1 MLKEPLAG
9 QPLDELGQGAGWGA
23 VKLMSRPAH
32 HSGDDASVN
41 RAAELALEALHG
53 LADEHIVAR

>member
-1 MLKEPLAG
+1 
-9 QPLDELGQGAGWGA
+9 
-23 VKLMSRPAH
+23 MSRPAH

-53 LADEHIVAR
+53 LADEHIVASVP